1 MRILVWQ
8 WGRRG
13 AGPRVAAELAAGLR
27 TVPGQTV
34 FLSLSTRAEILTMLD
49 GPTCALPVV
58 TYDGLVGFLFRAL
71 LSPLTIWPL
80 LRRLRAL
87 APDVAIC
94 AMPGPLD
101 LMMVWALRRLGVK
114 IVVTVHDADLHPGD
128 GFPLQMALQRRL
140 IRRADALVALTGH
153 VAVRLRQQPAA
164 RNKPLLTASLPPLVF
179 GAPPPPPLAHGGP
192 MRLLCFGRLL
202 PYKGLD
208 LLEAALR
215 GMDGTLPDFE
225 MRIAGEGPPSAT
237 LRALASLPHV
247 RVENRWVPENAV
259 GPLIAWADAVV
270 LPYRE
275 ASQSGVAAVA
285 IAAGRW
291 VVATRVGGLT
301 EQFRDER
308 LAFLCEPDPASIRAA
323 LARLLVAPP
332 KTSGQANDPRL
343 AWRDVA
349 DQLTRQISAAL
360 FKDWGSAPNPAK
372 GLPLL
377 GGRPHGIAMRAK
389 VWLLKVKQG
398 SRPHG
403 F

>member
-34 FLSLSTRAEILTMLD
+34 FLSLSTRAEILTLRD

-58 TYDGLVGFLFRAL
+58 TYDGLVGFLFRAA

-101 LMMVWALRRLGVK
+101 LMMAWALRRLGAK

-153 VAVRLRQQPAA
+153 VAARLAQQPVA
-164 RNKPLLTASLPPLVF
+164 RGKPLLTASLPPLVF
-179 GAPPPPPLAHGGP
+179 GALPPPPLAHGGP

-215 GMDGTLPDFE
+215 GLDRSLPAFE

-237 LRALASLPHV
+237 LRALTARPEV
-247 RVENRWVPENAV
+247 RVEQGWVREDAV
-259 GPLIAWADAVV
+259 GALIAWADAVV

-291 VVATRVGGLT
+291 VVATRVGGLA

-308 LAFLCEPDPASIRAA
+308 LALLCEPNPASIRAA
-323 LARLLVAPP
+323 LSLLLTSPPARPDAP
-332 KTSGQANDPRL
+332 ADPR
-343 AWRDVA
+343 ARWHEVA
-349 DQLTRQISAAL
+349 DQLVRQISAAV
-360 FKDWGSAPNPAK
+360 FKDWGSAPNPAPDPGQ
-372 GLPLL
+372 GLPLETIRS
-377 GGRPHGIAMRAK
+377 G
-389 VWLLKVKQG
+389 
-398 SRPHG
+398 
-403 F
+403 

>member
-34 FLSLSTRAEILTMLD
+34 FLSLSTRAEILASRD
-49 GPTCALPVV
+49 APPCALLVA
-58 TYDGLVGFLFRAL
+58 TYDGLAGFLFRLL
-71 LSPLTIWPL
+71 LSPLTVWPL
-80 LRRLRAL
+80 LRRVRAL

-101 LMMVWALRRLGVK
+101 LMMAWALRRLGVK

-153 VAVRLRQQPAA
+153 VAARLRQQPAA
-164 RNKPLLTASLPPLVF
+164 RGKALLTASLPPLVF
-179 GAPPPPPLAHGGP
+179 GAPPAPPLAHGGP

-215 GMDGTLPDFE
+215 NTDGSLPAFE

-237 LRALASLPHV
+237 LRALASRPGV
-247 RVENRWVPENAV
+247 RVENAWVPEDAV
-259 GPLIAWADAVV
+259 GALIAWADAVV

-291 VVATRVGGLT
+291 VVATRVGGLA

-308 LAFLCEPDPASIRAA
+308 LALLCEPDPASIRAA
-323 LARLLVAPP
+323 LARLLTVPP
-332 KTSGQANDPRL
+332 ERPDSLADPR
-343 AWRDVA
+343 ARWRDVA
-349 DQLTRQISAAL
+349 DQLVRQISVTL
-360 FKDWGSAPNPAK
+360 FRHWGSAPNPAK
-372 GLPLL
+372 GLPLETIRS
-377 GGRPHGIAMRAK
+377 G
-389 VWLLKVKQG
+389 
-398 SRPHG
+398 
-403 F
+403 

>member
-34 FLSLSTRAEILTMLD
+34 FLSLSTRAEILTLPD
-49 GPTCALPVV
+49 RPRCALPVS
-58 TYDGLVGFLFRAL
+58 TYDGLAGFLFRSL
-71 LSPLTIWPL
+71 LSPLTVWPL

-101 LMMVWALRRLGVK
+101 LMMAVALRRLGAK

-153 VAVRLRQQPAA
+153 VAARLRQQPAA
-164 RNKPLLTASLPPLVF
+164 RGKALFTASLPPLVF
-179 GAPPPPPLAHGGP
+179 GAPPAPPLAHGGP

-208 LLEAALR
+208 LLDAALR
-215 GMDGTLPDFE
+215 GMDGDLPPFE
-225 MRIAGEGPPSAT
+225 LRIAGEGPPSAI
-237 LRALASLPHV
+237 LRALAARPGV
-247 RVENRWVPENAV
+247 RVENGWVPEDAV
-259 GPLIAWADAVV
+259 STLIAWADAVV

-291 VVATRVGGLT
+291 VVATRVGGLA
-301 EQFRDER
+301 EQFRNEP
-308 LAFLCEPDPASIRAA
+308 LALLCDPDPASIRLA
-323 LARLLVAPP
+323 LRRLLVAPP
-332 KTSGQANDPRL
+332 DRPDMAPDPR
-343 AWRDVA
+343 ARWREVA
-349 DQLTRQISAAL
+349 DQLVRQISWAL
-360 FKDWGSAPNPAK
+360 FKEWGAAPNPAPESGK
-372 GLPLL
+372 GSPLET
-377 GGRPHGIAMRAK
+377 I
-389 VWLLKVKQG
+389 G
-398 SRPHG
+398 SG
-403 F
+403 